1 MMLIE
6 EILITEIQIKI
17 MHLLDIMALEMV
29 MKVDGVEILIDKE
42 QIIIG
47 INVQMV
53 VIGANAIIM
62 VITTLDGVEQ
72 QVPLIPYRLV

>member
-1 MMLIE
+1 
-6 EILITEIQIKI
+6 
-17 MHLLDIMALEMV
+17 MALEMV
-29 MKVDGVEILIDKE
+29 MKVDGVEIQIDNE